1 MYLIIGAN
9 GYLGSY
15 VIKNILEKTED
26 DIIATARDIATC
38 EQNNRITWVKCEVTD
53 KEDVDNLSELTAK
66 NTEVKVVYL
75 AAYHKP
81 DMVQKN
87 PKIAWNINITALSNM
102 INQLVNIKCLFY
114 ASTDSVYGSSVN
126 RYHFKEE
133 DCLKPENIYGRQ
145 KQTAEAV
152 VTGYGYNV
160 VRYPFLIGTSLLKKK
175 RHFYDEIVAQIKAGK
190 SFDMFEDSYRSS
202 LDFNTAA
209 GLLIELMETY
219 EEEYPQILNISGDED
234 LSKYDVGIR
243 VAEKENCATALI
255 HPIRMNEKTGI
266 FTAPRATST
275 LMDNSRVKRLLGL
288 SEIKL
293 QL

>member
-102 INQLVNIKCLFY
+102 INQQI
-114 ASTDSVYGSSVN
+114 
-126 RYHFKEE
+126 
-133 DCLKPENIYGRQ
+133 GR
-145 KQTAEAV
+145 AHV
-152 VTGYGYNV
+152 
-160 VRYPFLIGTSLLKKK
+160 
-175 RHFYDEIVAQIKAGK
+175 
-190 SFDMFEDSYRSS
+190 
-202 LDFNTAA
+202 
-209 GLLIELMETY
+209 
-219 EEEYPQILNISGDED
+219 
-234 LSKYDVGIR
+234 
-243 VAEKENCATALI
+243 
-255 HPIRMNEKTGI
+255 
-266 FTAPRATST
+266 
-275 LMDNSRVKRLLGL
+275 
-288 SEIKL
+288 
-293 QL
+293 